1 VVGEKGV
8 GHDKTEHGVAEE
20 LKALVVGDAAVL
32 VRERTVRQGMLKEP
46 GIKIL
51 DSQDLPERV
60 SVD

>member
-8 GHDKTEHGVAEE
+8 GHDKTEHRVAEE
-20 LKALVVGDAAVL
+20 LEALVVGDAAVL

>member
-1 VVGEKGV
+1 VVGEKRV
-8 GHDKTEHGVAEE
+8 GHHETEHGVAEE
-20 LKALVVGDAAVL
+20 LEALVVGDAAVL
-32 VRERTVRQGMLKEP
+32 IRERTVRQGMLKEP